1 MTIKTIKTAST
12 INIDWETF
20 AFTSYKAPAQESW
33 QCPLPP
39 LVISKDYDEKQAK
52 EKAEKK
58 KAEMELA
65 RFVNDAMRANWAEK
79 EEARQALIEAK
90 LAEEEAAKS
99 RLDGSQPKVEVV
111 EEKKTF
117 KHYNNGGFHKKP
129 QKKVRE
135 VESHHNEARRAK
147 KNEKKVLDKARAD
160 RKSTRLNSSHVSE
173 SRMPSS
179 A

>member
-12 INIDWETF
+12 IDIDWETF